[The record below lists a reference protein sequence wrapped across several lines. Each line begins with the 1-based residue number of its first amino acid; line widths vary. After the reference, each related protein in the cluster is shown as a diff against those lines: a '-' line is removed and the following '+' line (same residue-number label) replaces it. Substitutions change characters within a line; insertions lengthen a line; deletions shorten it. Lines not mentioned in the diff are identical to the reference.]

1 MSLMALLLVTASCF
15 LHVSWNLFGKKVS
28 PTPAF
33 FTLAYCIGS
42 LVLLPLIMPSLP
54 MLSQVPPA
62 FWLLLGLSASCQA
75 FYSWSLA
82 GAYAS
87 GDISHTYPLA
97 RALPVL
103 MVALASFWLYPRAQL
118 SAAEMLGML
127 VVVTGALLLPMQHLR
142 DFRLSHYVNRA
153 SGWAVAAAVAT
164 TGYSLLDSEAIHLM
178 RRSVTTGSDLSLALL
193 YIWLQGVGSLL
204 VLLPI
209 QLCRGHWRRSLLHVG
224 RTRWKMAG
232 LSGCM
237 MLMTYWLVLW
247 AMQYADNVS
256 YVVAFRQ
263 LSIPLGVL
271 VGIWLLGE
279 RSTRM
284 KWGGTLLI
292 LGGLVVL
299 ALNRG
304 S

>member
-1 MSLMALLLVTASCF
+1 MSLLALLLVSASCF
-15 LHVSWNLFGKKVS
+15 LHVGWNLFGKKVS

-33 FTLAYCIGS
+33 FTLAYCIGT
-42 LVLLPLIMPSLP
+42 LVLLPLIAPTLGLLASM
-54 MLSQVPPA
+54 PPA
-62 FWLLLGLSASCQA
+62 FWLLLGLSATCQA
-75 FYSWSLA
+75 CYSWSLA

-103 MVALASFWLYPRAQL
+103 MVALASFWLYPAAQL
-118 SAAEMLGML
+118 SVAEMLGML
-127 VVVTGALLLPMQHLR
+127 VVVAGALLLPMQHLR
-142 DFRLSHYVNRA
+142 DFRLNLYLNRA
-153 SGWAVAAAVAT
+153 SGWAVAAALAT
-164 TGYSLLDSEAIHLM
+164 TGYSLLDASAIHLM
-178 RRSVTTGSDLSLALL
+178 RASVTAGSDLSLALL
-193 YIWLQGVGSLL
+193 YIWLQGAGSLL
-204 VLLPI
+204 VLLPL
-209 QLCRGHWRRSLLHVG
+209 QLCRRELRASLFSVG
-224 RTRWKMAG
+224 RANWKMAG

-237 MLMTYWLVLW
+237 MLLTYALVLW
-247 AMQYADNVS
+247 AMQYAENVS

-263 LSIPLGVL
+263 LSIPLGVF

-292 LGGLVVL
+292 LMGLVLL

-304 S
+304 I